1 MNQAF
6 LRLLVAAAQAAPS
19 ADNNQ
24 PHHFHWDGET
34 LAVFYDAAR
43 VSGYTFAATSPATLM
58 ALGAI
63 AENIRQLADF
73 TEVSIDVAVQGEACE
88 RLDVRPAEAAGLS
101 PSTLAAAARLPLFER
116 HTNRAAY
123 RKTPVEPRV
132 LDAVA
137 VMAEGAARVRLVAA
151 PENRKAVVELV
162 NKASQIRFQTPAVHE
177 WLGACL
183 RFTPAEIARA
193 DGLDIRTMGLPPGGG
208 LFMKLTQD
216 WGRMKIL
223 NRLGAYKFMAG
234 VDSGTL
240 GAAPAIFAI
249 TGAADPGGAVDA
261 GRLLQRLWIYLNQE
275 GLAVQPYYVVT
286 DQLNRN
292 KEGAVPEHLQDIAN
306 WLDERTRDVFGL
318 QAGETLH
325 MLLRCGKPSREVPRS
340 LRLPAERVFT
350 AAD

>member
-1 MNQAF
+1 MKPEY
-6 LRLLVAAAQAAPS
+6 LSLLVSAVQAAPS

-24 PHHFHWDGET
+24 PHYFRWDGDT
-34 LAVFYDAAR
+34 LAVRYDEAR

-58 ALGAI
+58 ALGGI

-73 TEVSIDVAVQGEACE
+73 TGIPIDVVCHGESFE
-88 RLDVRPAEAAGLS
+88 QLDARPGDVGGLS
-101 PSTLAAAARLPLFER
+101 HSTLAAAARLPLFER

-123 RKTPVEPRV
+123 RKKPVEPRV
-132 LDAVA
+132 LDTAEM
-137 VMAEGAARVRLVAA
+137 MAEGAARVMLVGS
-151 PENRKAVVELV
+151 PEGREAVVELV

-183 RFTPAEIARA
+183 RFTPAEVARA

-216 WGRMKIL
+216 WGRMKML

-249 TGAADPGGAVDA
+249 TGSAEAPGIVDS
-261 GRLLQRLWIYLNQE
+261 GRLLERLWIYLNKE

-286 DQLNRN
+286 DQLTRYR
-292 KEGAVPEHLQDIAN
+292 EGEVPEPLRELAR
-306 WLDERTRDVFGL
+306 WLDERTRAIFGL
-318 QAGETLH
+318 SSGESLH
-325 MLLRCGKPSREVPRS
+325 MLLRCGEPSREVPRS
-340 LRLPAERVFT
+340 LRLPVDSVFSVT
-350 AAD
+350 G